1 MSSIDDFSP
10 VDPHEDGE
18 TDIRLQVFL
27 SRSGA
32 CSRRGAV
39 EILETGRVR
48 VNGTVM
54 REPGFRIKPGDEVSL
69 DGKQLSLNRKNIY
82 VLLNKPSGYVCSSDD
97 PEGRSLALDLL
108 TPYQDIRLFSV
119 GRLDFLSTGLIIFTN
134 DGSFANIVSHPR
146 SKIEKEYLVEA
157 RKEIPQEF
165 LEEFKK
171 GIFFDGE
178 KYRIQ
183 SYKII
188 SPRVVSLVLVEGKNR
203 EIRNAFAARKH
214 TIKSL
219 ERVRIGTIKIS
230 GLATGRYRVL
240 KDQEIEWLLAQGK
253 SQPKGQGR
261 APGGRRH

>member
-10 VDPHEDGE
+10 VDPHEDGDS
-18 TDIRLQVFL
+18 DIRLQVYL

-39 EILETGRVR
+39 EILESGRVR

-69 DGKQLSLNRKNIY
+69 DGQKISLNRKNIY

-108 TPYQDIRLFSV
+108 TPYQDVRLFSV

-165 LEEFKK
+165 LEEFKR
-171 GIFFDGE
+171 GIYFDGE

-188 SPRVVSLVLVEGKNR
+188 SPRVVSLILIEGKNR

-214 TIKSL
+214 TIKNL
-219 ERVRIGTIKIS
+219 ERIRIGAIKNT
-230 GLATGRYRVL
+230 GLPMGRYRVL

-253 SQPKGQGR
+253 NAAGQGR
-261 APGGRRH
+261 SASGRRH